1 MRRRKRGVLEGK
13 DAHVD
18 MTPMLDIVFILL
30 IFFIVTTS
38 FVKDSGFLVGKSAN
52 QKSSNS
58 SATNIMIHIDKNNV
72 IYFNSRAVD
81 IERLPAQIEL
91 FIANNPTKIILLR
104 PHEETRY
111 QLVVDVL
118 DQIQPFKNIKIAI
131 GTFKP

>member
-1 MRRRKRGVLEGK
+1 MRRRKRKLVEGK

-38 FVKDSGFLVGKSAN
+38 FVKDSGFLVGKTTS
-52 QKSSNS
+52 QKSSNN
-58 SATNIMIHIDKNNV
+58 SATNIMIHIDENNI
-72 IYFNSRAVD
+72 IYFNNKAVD
-81 IERLPAQIEL
+81 IERLPARVEF
-91 FIANNPTKIILLR
+91 FIANNPTDTILLR

-118 DQIQPFKNIKIAI
+118 DQVKPFEKIKIAI
-131 GTFKP
+131 GTYKP